1 MYWELHAI
9 LGGLTFLLGT
19 VVGSF
24 LNVCIYRIPWE
35 KSVIWPPSRC
45 PQCLGGIAPRDN
57 IPILG
62 WLALGGA
69 CRNCRGRI
77 AARYPLIELL
87 AGLLFLG
94 VYLLD
99 IVPASRALIGTDPLA
114 PILRAAYHLILVAFL
129 VAATFID
136 YDLWVIPDAVTLPG
150 MAIGLIFGGL
160 VPGVYPDLPP
170 AATGWEGLKLG
181 LIGWAVGG
189 GLIWGV
195 RIVGGLVFR
204 REAMGFGDVT
214 LMAMI
219 GAYLGWRAVFLTLFL
234 GAILGLVH
242 ALGKLAILAGNR
254 LAGRPT
260 SGADHEMPF
269 GPYLSMAALLLMF
282 TWARYWSAW
291 ARGIVADLSDV
302 FWWLLGRAR

>member
-45 PQCLGGIAPRDN
+45 PRCLAGIAPRDN

-69 CRNCRGRI
+69 CRGCRGRI
-77 AARYPLIELL
+77 SARYPLIEFLV
-87 AGLLFLG
+87 GLLFLG
-94 VYLLD
+94 VYLAD
-99 IVPASRALIGTDPLA
+99 VVPASRVLIGTAPLVPA
-114 PILRAAYHLILVAFL
+114 LRAGYHMLLVAFL

-136 YDLWVIPDAVTLPG
+136 YDLWVIPDEVTLPG
-150 MAIGLIFGGL
+150 MALGLILGAL
-160 VPGVYPDLPP
+160 VPGVHPDLPP
-170 AATGWEGLKLG
+170 TATAWDGLRLG

-189 GLIWGV
+189 GLVWAV

-219 GAYLGWRAVFLTLFL
+219 GAFLGWQAVFLTLFL
-234 GAILGLVH
+234 GAILGLAH
-242 ALGKLAILAGNR
+242 ALGKLPILVGKW
-254 LAGRPT
+254 LAGRQH
-260 SGADHEMPF
+260 SGTDHEIPF
-269 GPYLSMAALLLMF
+269 GPYLSMAAILLML
-282 TWARYWSAW
+282 TWTRYWSGW
-291 ARGIVADLSDV
+291 SRGLVADLSDV
-302 FWWLLGRAR
+302 FWWLLGRGP